1 MPHKNAVSRA
11 LAVADER
18 LAKSS
23 TARRNDGGV
32 ARRPPIKEGVNMLLA
47 FL

>member
-1 MPHKNAVSRA
+1 MPHKNAVSWA
-11 LAVADER
+11 LAVG

-32 ARRPPIKEGVNMLLA
+32 PRRPPIKEGVNMLLA
-47 FL
+47 FH